1 MSLVIINFISVV
13 KQSQKNKMWPKNE
26 PRHEK
31 PNEMTFAPS
40 EGSDQPGHPPSLI
53 SLCCAL
59 SG

>member
-13 KQSQKNKMWPKNE
+13 KQSQKKKCSLNNE

-31 PNEMTFAPS
+31 TNEMTFAPS
-40 EGSDQPGHPPSLI
+40 EDSDQPGHPPSLI
-53 SLCCAL
+53 ILRCAL